1 MKKSIACALALA
13 GLGLTVPMQA
23 ATVYV
28 PVVEPVNAAGAPLA
42 TQLWISNFGNVDRP
56 YATAFLQADRT
67 EAAPKALGAVVP
79 ADRALYL
86 DKVAAE
92 GETGLLAIDTTDDM
106 VVNAWV
112 KSRHGQQI
120 FYTGLPVITDENR
133 IAAGAT
139 TYLNG
144 VGRTGDV
151 DLSQLALVNLG
162 AAAALCQ
169 VDVVDAAGAFL
180 RSAGSVEVPAMSL
193 SRYAD
198 GLGLRGEAAATA
210 KISCDQPFY
219 AVAAQVDGRTSE
231 VSFVN
236 PATAAEKAAAR
247 PVTQRAGAVVTFFQ
261 PGIFHLAT
269 KANPK
274 KILRIPVPS
283 ALDTNTVTADLDVI
297 VGPWNPRK
305 KSGTH
310 NMLFFHRGR
319 FRSNTIAN
327 INAYGPAANA
337 VKSQQN
343 IDMPAHSYTQF
354 KGGQVLTLGHT
365 YHINLAYD
373 ALSKAVAFTLSEN
386 GHALKV
392 GRYDATAKGHDL
404 TIPTTGLV
412 AEFGN
417 YDWQALPEVGS
428 IGWSFANFRVVIQP
442 K

>member
-13 GLGLTVPMQA
+13 GLGLAVPMQA

-67 EAAPKALGAVVP
+67 EAAPKALGAIVP

-92 GETGLLAIDTTDDM
+92 GETGLLAIDTTND
-106 VVNAWV
+106 VLVNAWV
-112 KSRHGQQI
+112 KSGRGQQI
-120 FYTGLPVITDENR
+120 FYAGLPVITDENR
-133 IAAGAT
+133 LAAGAT
-139 TYLNG
+139 AYLNG
-144 VGRTGDV
+144 VGRNGNV

-169 VDVVDAAGAFL
+169 VDVVDASGAFL
-180 RSAGSVEVPAMSL
+180 RSAGSVEVPALSL
-193 SRYAD
+193 SRYED
-198 GLGLRGEAAATA
+198 GLGLRGEAAASA

-219 AVAAQVDGRTSE
+219 ALAAQVDGRTSE

-236 PATAAEKAAAR
+236 PATTVEKAVKPPKPATGAAI
-247 PVTQRAGAVVTFFQ
+247 TFFQ

-274 KILRIPVPS
+274 KILRIPVP
-283 ALDTNTVTADLDVI
+283 AAVNAKMVTADLDVI

-319 FRSNTIAN
+319 FRSNTLGN
-327 INAYGPAANA
+327 LNAYGPSANV
-337 VKSQQN
+337 VKAQQN

-365 YHINLAYD
+365 YHITHIYD
-373 ALSKAVAFTLSEN
+373 AANKVVTFIMSEN
-386 GHALKV
+386 GHVLKQ
-392 GRYDATAKGHDL
+392 GRFDATAKGKVV
-404 TIPTTGLV
+404 TVASTGLV

-442 K
+442 

>member
-13 GLGLTVPMQA
+13 GLGLAVPMQA

-67 EAAPKALGAVVP
+67 EAAPKALGSVVP

-92 GETGLLAIDTTDDM
+92 GETGLLAIDTTSDIL
-106 VVNAWV
+106 VNAWV
-112 KSRHGQQI
+112 KSRHGEQT
-120 FYTGLPVITDENR
+120 FYAGLPVITDENR

-144 VGRTGDV
+144 VGRSGSV

-162 AAAALCQ
+162 TATALCQ
-169 VDVVDAAGAFL
+169 VDVVDAAGAFV

-193 SRYAD
+193 SRYED
-198 GLGLRGEAAATA
+198 GLGLRGEAAASA

-219 AVAAQVDGRTSE
+219 ALAAQIDSRTSE

-236 PATAAEKAAAR
+236 PATAVDKAAKPGKPA
-247 PVTQRAGAVVTFFQ
+247 AGAAITFVQ
-261 PGIFHLAT
+261 PGVFHLAT

-274 KILRIPVPS
+274 KILRIPVPA
-283 ALDTNTVTADLDVI
+283 ALNAQTVTADLDVI

-310 NMLFFHRGR
+310 NMLWFHRGR
-319 FRSNTIAN
+319 FRSNTLGN
-327 INAYGPAANA
+327 LNAYGPSANV
-337 VKSQQN
+337 VKAQQN
-343 IDMPAHSYTQF
+343 IDMAPHSYTQF
-354 KGGQVLTLGHT
+354 KTGQALTLGHT
-365 YHINLAYD
+365 YHINHIYD
-373 ALSKAVAFTLSEN
+373 AANKVVTFTLSEN
-386 GHALKV
+386 GHVLKT
-392 GRYDATAKGHDL
+392 GRFDATSQGHVL
-404 TIPTTGLV
+404 TVAATGLV

-442 K
+442 

>member
-13 GLGLTVPMQA
+13 GLGLAVPMQA
-23 ATVYV
+23 TTVYV

-67 EAAPKALGAVVP
+67 EAAPKALGATVP

-92 GETGLLAIDTTDDM
+92 GETGLLAIDTADNI

-112 KSRHGQQI
+112 KSRHGLQT
-120 FYTGLPVITDENR
+120 FYAGLPVITEENR
-133 IAAGAT
+133 LAAGAT

-144 VGRTGDV
+144 VGRTGNV

-162 AAAALCQ
+162 AATALCQ
-169 VDVVDAAGAFL
+169 VDVVDASGAFV
-180 RSAGSVEVPAMSL
+180 RSAGSVEVPALSL
-193 SRYAD
+193 SRYED
-198 GLGLRGEAAATA
+198 GLGLRGEAAASA
-210 KISCDQPFY
+210 RISCDQPFY
-219 AVAAQVDGRTSE
+219 ALAAQVDGRTSE

-236 PATAAEKAAAR
+236 PATTVEKAAK
-247 PVTQRAGAVVTFFQ
+247 PVTPAAGAAITFFQ

-274 KILRIPVPS
+274 KILRIPVP
-283 ALDTNTVTADLDVI
+283 AAVNARMVTADLDVI

-319 FRSNTIAN
+319 FRSNTLGN
-327 INAYGPAANA
+327 LNAYGPGGNT
-337 VKSQQN
+337 VKAQQN
-343 IDMPAHSYTQF
+343 IDLPAHSYTQF

-365 YHINLAYD
+365 YHITHIYD
-373 ALSKAVAFTLSEN
+373 AGGKVVTFILSEN
-386 GHALKV
+386 GHVLKQ
-392 GRYDATAKGHDL
+392 GRFTATARDHVV
-404 TIPTTGLV
+404 TVASTGLV

-442 K
+442 

>member
-13 GLGLTVPMQA
+13 GMGLGLAIPTRA

-56 YATAFLQADRT
+56 YATAFLQGDRT

-92 GETGLLAIDTTDDM
+92 GETGLLAIDTTNDIL
-106 VVNAWV
+106 VNAWV
-112 KSRHGQQI
+112 KSRHGEQT
-120 FYTGLPVITDENR
+120 FYAGLPVITDENR

-144 VGRTGDV
+144 VGRSGSV

-162 AAAALCQ
+162 TAAALCQ
-169 VDVVDAAGAFL
+169 VDVVDDAGAFV

-193 SRYAD
+193 SRYED
-198 GLGLRGEAAATA
+198 GLGLRGEAAASA

-219 AVAAQVDGRTSE
+219 ALAAQVDSRTSE

-236 PATAAEKAAAR
+236 PATQVEKAAK
-247 PVTQRAGAVVTFFQ
+247 AGKPATGAAITFFQ
-261 PGIFHLAT
+261 PGVFHLAT

-274 KILRIPVPS
+274 KILRIPVP
-283 ALDTNTVTADLDVI
+283 AAVNAQTVTADLDVI

-310 NMLFFHRGR
+310 NMLWLHRGR
-319 FRSNTIAN
+319 FRSNTLGN
-327 INAYGPAANA
+327 LNAYGPSANV
-337 VKSQQN
+337 VKAQQN
-343 IDMPAHSYTQF
+343 IDLPAHSYTQY
-354 KGGQVLTLGHT
+354 KAGQTLTLGHT
-365 YHINLAYD
+365 YHITHIYD
-373 ALSKAVAFTLSEN
+373 AVNKAVTFILSEN
-386 GHALKV
+386 GHVLKN
-392 GRYDATAKGHDL
+392 GRFNATSQGHIL
-404 TIPTTGLV
+404 TVAATGLV

-442 K
+442 

>member
-13 GLGLTVPMQA
+13 GLGLAVPMQA

-28 PVVEPVNAAGAPLA
+28 PVVEPVNAAGSPLA

-67 EAAPKALGAVVP
+67 EAAPKALGATVP

-92 GETGLLAIDTTDDM
+92 GETGLLAIDTADDIL
-106 VVNAWV
+106 VDAWV
-112 KSRHGQQI
+112 KSRHGQQT
-120 FYTGLPVITDENR
+120 FYAGLPVISEQNR

-144 VGRTGDV
+144 VGRNGNV

-162 AAAALCQ
+162 TATALCQ

-180 RSAGSVEVPAMSL
+180 RSAGAVEVPAMSL
-193 SRYAD
+193 SRYED

-219 AVAAQVDGRTSE
+219 ALAAQVDNRTSE

-236 PATAAEKAAAR
+236 PATQVEKAATPAR
-247 PVTQRAGAVVTFFQ
+247 PTAGAAITSFQ
-261 PGIFHLAT
+261 PGIFHFAT

-327 INAYGPAANA
+327 INAYGPSANA

-386 GHALKV
+386 GHTLKTA
-392 GRYDATAKGHDL
+392 RYDATAKGRDL
-404 TIPTTGLV
+404 TIPVTGLV

>member
-13 GLGLTVPMQA
+13 GVGLGLAAPMRA

-28 PVVEPVNAAGAPLA
+28 PVVDPVNAAGAPLA

-56 YATAFLQADRT
+56 YATAFLQAERT

-92 GETGLLAIDTTDDM
+92 GETGLLAIDTTND
-106 VVNAWV
+106 VLVNAWV
-112 KSRHGQQI
+112 KSGHGQQT
-120 FYTGLPVITDENR
+120 FYAGLPVITEENR
-133 IAAGAT
+133 LAAGAT

-144 VGRTGDV
+144 VGRNGSV
-151 DLSQLALVNLG
+151 DLSQLSLVNLG
-162 AAAALCQ
+162 TATALCQ
-169 VDVVDAAGAFL
+169 VDVVDAAGAFV
-180 RSAGSVEVPAMSL
+180 RSAGSVEVPALSL
-193 SRYAD
+193 ARYED
-198 GLGLRGEAAATA
+198 GLGLRGEAAASA

-219 AVAAQVDGRTSE
+219 ALAAQVDGRTSE

-236 PATAAEKAAAR
+236 PATTVEKAAK
-247 PVTQRAGAVVTFFQ
+247 PPKPTAGAAVTFFQ

-274 KILRIPVPS
+274 KILRVPVP
-283 ALDTNTVTADLDVI
+283 AAMNAKMVTADLDVI

-310 NMLFFHRGR
+310 NMLWFHRGR
-319 FRSNTIAN
+319 FRSNTLGNLNAFGPGAN
-327 INAYGPAANA
+327 S
-337 VKSQQN
+337 VKAQQN
-343 IDMPAHSYTQF
+343 VDMAAHSFTQF
-354 KGGQVLTLGHT
+354 KGGLPLTLGHT
-365 YHINLAYD
+365 YHITHIYD
-373 ALSKAVAFTLSEN
+373 AASKIVTFIMSEN
-386 GHALKV
+386 GHVLKQ
-392 GRYDATAKGHDL
+392 GKFTATAQGKVVAVAS
-404 TIPTTGLV
+404 TGLV

-442 K
+442 